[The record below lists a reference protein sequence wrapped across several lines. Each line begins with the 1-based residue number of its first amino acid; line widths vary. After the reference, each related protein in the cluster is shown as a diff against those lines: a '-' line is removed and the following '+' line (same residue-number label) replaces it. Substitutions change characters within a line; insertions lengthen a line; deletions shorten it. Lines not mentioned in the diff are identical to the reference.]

1 MEVGGGPSSANQAEP
16 TQVSVCFIDEKL
28 SPEETFQNLLME
40 IWQNAS
46 QGYNSCIVAFG
57 QTGSGKPFSL
67 LEIQEQPSLLSF
79 FCSGLFSGEHY
90 GLKVLRVSVSFV
102 ELYNEEMRDLLAPN
116 GVQRSVKVCTYD
128 PSGPYAK
135 GLSHHSVSIYEE
147 IKQMLTAGNKCRTGT
162 TSANPTIAGQASQP
176 WAVFTLTITYTNGS
190 GASSELC
197 SKISFVDLEGCE
209 RTSVAG
215 HGHSSIEDPK
225 MDINPSKPPRAIT
238 YNCVDRR
245 DTLLSW
251 LLNQFLGGNT
261 KTTIVAMTDPHADK
275 YQDTLTSLSAALGDK
290 CIVTQVLRPDDSGHT
305 DTVGQQDELR
315 KQTESLSLAEYNKEL
330 TSSKTSEPEESGDPA
345 NGASLIPNQSLVI
358 HRGTNENP
366 ELGNNTGELAP
377 QDTAVTSS
385 GSDPPNQG
393 TTGNHVV
400 DSAVGYTE
408 APEDK
413 VIVIFWY
420 KPPDSKFLEAKV
432 KERWSF
438 PIKGMSYIPLY
449 CTTEDEWKSKAR
461 TATYIILY
469 HSMESEKYIAEGESC
484 LIFCMETH
492 SPSNIMVIVTKLED
506 SLSVKQMRGNWDQS
520 PYKAC
525 SLLLCTKQEG
535 NMFRSTNEE
544 CRNIKGEKKAAVPEL
559 DCVQPTGTRPHR
571 IGIFSRSAES
581 DFQWLLT
588 EFRDLGHEVQPYYIS
603 NNGRR
608 QFWEDVSQCTVGFLY
623 HTMRRGRLNITD
635 VTDSL
640 YDEELQY
647 MAKELGREN
656 VFVVADDLGDS
667 GEAQRSRIL
676 EQQRSIGEYACE
688 LVLISQ
694 ADKGNHDLLRGK
706 LESIKQR
713 IKKATKRK
721 IPSDGNK
728 IKKKKSDPEPL
739 HQQHKAMQAQSS
751 APQGTRKLEPEK
763 KLQRMIF
770 RKPHKIGI
778 FSRSAESDYDWLQR
792 SLYSEFRDLVT
803 EVRHYYISNYG
814 RRQFQDNVSQC
825 TFGILYHTMRR
836 GRLNITDVTDGL
848 YDEELKYM
856 AGVLDLWEM
865 KLENKKDGL
874 KKFIRKRHKIGI
886 FSRSA
891 ESDYDWLQRSLKTEF
906 SDLVA
911 KVTPCYISNN
921 GRRQF
926 WEDVSQCTFG
936 ILYHTM
942 RRGRLNITDVT
953 DSLYDEELRYMAN
966 VLGRK
971 NVIVVA
977 DDLEDSGE
985 AQKDRILV
993 QQRSIGEYACDLVLL
1008 TQADKGDNVRLEG
1021 KLESIRSALQ
1031 VTSLYVQSTERE
1043 DEDNQRTAN
1052 LASKV
1057 SFAITCLKQARSI
1070 GTETL
1075 KDLST
1080 GVGQIVQKT
1089 GANVNNREL
1098 APCTTDDTTPCPT
1111 GPPQQQRRYE
1121 KAAGSG
1127 TQGQRRLSVQQQKS
1141 HKQDGNE
1148 KKSSWKERL
1157 WNSLGG
1163 LGSEIVQ
1170 QTKEKHTVGIFSRS
1184 AEDDY
1189 RWLCRFIKSEFSGH
1203 VEEVRPCHISNS
1215 GRSQFWEEVSR
1226 CSVGILY
1233 HTKNRGRI
1241 NVTDVPGSLYDE
1253 ELQYLANQLGKDR
1266 VLVVVD
1272 DLEDSGPEEK
1282 QGILGSQGSIG
1293 KWASDLILISTNE
1306 KKHINSTNSMFKLR
1320 NKFNRITQI

>member
-1 MEVGGGPSSANQAEP
+1 
-16 TQVSVCFIDEKL
+16 
-28 SPEETFQNLLME
+28 
-40 IWQNAS
+40 
-46 QGYNSCIVAFG
+46 
-57 QTGSGKPFSL
+57 
-67 LEIQEQPSLLSF
+67 
-79 FCSGLFSGEHY
+79 
-90 GLKVLRVSVSFV
+90 
-102 ELYNEEMRDLLAPN
+102 
-116 GVQRSVKVCTYD
+116 
-128 PSGPYAK
+128 
-135 GLSHHSVSIYEE
+135 
-147 IKQMLTAGNKCRTGT
+147 
-162 TSANPTIAGQASQP
+162 
-176 WAVFTLTITYTNGS
+176 
-190 GASSELC
+190 
-197 SKISFVDLEGCE
+197 
-209 RTSVAG
+209 
-215 HGHSSIEDPK
+215 
-225 MDINPSKPPRAIT
+225 
-238 YNCVDRR
+238 
-245 DTLLSW
+245 
-251 LLNQFLGGNT
+251 
-261 KTTIVAMTDPHADK
+261 
-275 YQDTLTSLSAALGDK
+275 
-290 CIVTQVLRPDDSGHT
+290 
-305 DTVGQQDELR
+305 
-315 KQTESLSLAEYNKEL
+315 
-330 TSSKTSEPEESGDPA
+330 
-345 NGASLIPNQSLVI
+345 
-358 HRGTNENP
+358 
-366 ELGNNTGELAP
+366 
-377 QDTAVTSS
+377 
-385 GSDPPNQG
+385 
-393 TTGNHVV
+393 
-400 DSAVGYTE
+400 
-408 APEDK
+408 
-413 VIVIFWY
+413 
-420 KPPDSKFLEAKV
+420 
-432 KERWSF
+432 
-438 PIKGMSYIPLY
+438 
-449 CTTEDEWKSKAR
+449 
-461 TATYIILY
+461 
-469 HSMESEKYIAEGESC
+469 
-484 LIFCMETH
+484 
-492 SPSNIMVIVTKLED
+492 
-506 SLSVKQMRGNWDQS
+506 
-520 PYKAC
+520 
-525 SLLLCTKQEG
+525 
-535 NMFRSTNEE
+535 
-544 CRNIKGEKKAAVPEL
+544 
-559 DCVQPTGTRPHR
+559 
-571 IGIFSRSAES
+571 
-581 DFQWLLT
+581 
-588 EFRDLGHEVQPYYIS
+588 
-603 NNGRR
+603 
-608 QFWEDVSQCTVGFLY
+608 
-623 HTMRRGRLNITD
+623 
-635 VTDSL
+635 
-640 YDEELQY
+640 
-647 MAKELGREN
+647 
-656 VFVVADDLGDS
+656 
-667 GEAQRSRIL
+667 
-676 EQQRSIGEYACE
+676 
-688 LVLISQ
+688 
-694 ADKGNHDLLRGK
+694 
-706 LESIKQR
+706 
-713 IKKATKRK
+713 
-721 IPSDGNK
+721 
-728 IKKKKSDPEPL
+728 
-739 HQQHKAMQAQSS
+739 
-751 APQGTRKLEPEK
+751 
-763 KLQRMIF
+763 
-770 RKPHKIGI
+770 
-778 FSRSAESDYDWLQR
+778 
-792 SLYSEFRDLVT
+792 
-803 EVRHYYISNYG
+803 
-814 RRQFQDNVSQC
+814 
-825 TFGILYHTMRR
+825 MRR

-856 AGVLDLWEM
+856 AGVLGKENVIVVADVLGDSSPAERGRILEQQRSIGEYACDLVLLTQADKGGQGRLREKLEGVRSALYITGLYVHFSESEDEDDQINRMQKEITCLLKQLPETVEKKLKGLMEGLDCTTSDPLKNYFRQAKGRTVNLIKFLNGSYLKQNDLWEM

-1089 GANVNNREL
+1089 
-1098 APCTTDDTTPCPT
+1098 
-1111 GPPQQQRRYE
+1111 
-1121 KAAGSG
+1121 
-1127 TQGQRRLSVQQQKS
+1127 
-1141 HKQDGNE
+1141 DGNE